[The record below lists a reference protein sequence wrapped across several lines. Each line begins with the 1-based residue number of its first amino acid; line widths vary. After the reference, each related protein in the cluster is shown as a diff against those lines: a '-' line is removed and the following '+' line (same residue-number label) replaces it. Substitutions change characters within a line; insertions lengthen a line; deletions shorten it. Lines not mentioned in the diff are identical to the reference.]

1 MAMLALLSHFRD
13 IDGLIG
19 EVETCSKLLL
29 LWPTQEQREKR
40 EKIKTAEQRRGMM
53 RQRETGREKK
63 NKNILKKEENERET
77 LLSITVTINVSILT
91 TLQHNLILQ
100 NIVCTMLIQYPGSS
114 IKKIAHCMVL

>member
-40 EKIKTAEQRRGMM
+40 EKIKTGEQGRGMK
-53 RQRETGREKK
+53 RVKEGGREKEK
-63 NKNILKKEENERET
+63 QKLTERE
-77 LLSITVTINVSILT
+77 
-91 TLQHNLILQ
+91 
-100 NIVCTMLIQYPGSS
+100 
-114 IKKIAHCMVL
+114 